1 MDKENDFR
9 KEENWNAMLA
19 AERER
24 MQRISGF
31 FYEIPDDLL
40 KWLRENVGNTGYGE
54 IGERI
59 ALPRDPYLRKELIL
73 KFSRANEAMIE
84 SRAPKKLLNTLEKT
98 IRERELDTGKLEAS
112 GERTDN
118 SMILELRRSTFDRI
132 KKMNQRHIQ
141 DLNDIK
147 QDMERRMMSEPF
159 WLTLIQDIEVALRN
173 AQLEV
178 GTSAYE
184 ELLDRKEKRREEI
197 IRD

>member
-1 MDKENDFR
+1 M
-9 KEENWNAMLA
+9 
-19 AERER
+19 
-24 MQRISGF
+24 
-31 FYEIPDDLL
+31 
-40 KWLRENVGNTGYGE
+40 
-54 IGERI
+54 
-59 ALPRDPYLRKELIL
+59 
-73 KFSRANEAMIE
+73 
-84 SRAPKKLLNTLEKT
+84 KT
-98 IRERELDTGKLEAS
+98 IKERELDPGKLEAS
-112 GERTDN
+112 GKRTDN
-118 SMILELRRSTFDRI
+118 SMILELRRSTFERI